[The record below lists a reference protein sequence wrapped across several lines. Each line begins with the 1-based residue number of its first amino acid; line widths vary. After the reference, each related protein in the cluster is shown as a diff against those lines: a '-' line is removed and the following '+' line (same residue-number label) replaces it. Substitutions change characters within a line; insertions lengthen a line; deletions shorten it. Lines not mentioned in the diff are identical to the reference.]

1 LSLSESKNL
10 PELRLHRGEDR
21 RLRAGHLWV
30 FSNEI
35 DTVATPL
42 AAFTPGEQVR
52 LVSDRGQ
59 PLGVA
64 YLNPSTLIA
73 ARILARDLDTRIGAG
88 WIAARLRRA
97 LALRESFAS
106 SAHYRWVFGESD
118 GLPGLVLDRYGDIVV
133 GQIGTLGMETLKP
146 AVEKAI
152 REVLAPSLLLWKNDS
167 SARTLEG
174 LPQQVETASS
184 TRPASA
190 LPGQGVPEQA
200 VVQEHLG
207 DGRTLAFTVNLG
219 GGQKTGWFYD
229 QTFNRSLLPR
239 FLRPGARVLDVC
251 CYAGGWAATAAATG
265 AREVACVDSSASAL
279 ELAAANV
286 AANSPLT
293 AVLHRGDAFEV
304 LAALAE
310 RGERYDAVIVDP
322 PAFIKRR
329 KEIPQGQAAYR
340 KLNQLALRVLE
351 PGGLLVSCSCSHH
364 LSPEDLL
371 AAIQGAARHVDRFV
385 QVLHEGGQSPD
396 HPRHP
401 AIPETRYLKAFF
413 CRVARS

>member
-1 LSLSESKNL
+1 MSPSEPSSL
-10 PELRLHRGEDR
+10 PELRLRRGEDR

-35 DTVATPL
+35 DTAATPL
-42 AAFTPGEQVR
+42 ASFTPGEQVR

-64 YLNPSTLIA
+64 YLNPATLIA
-73 ARILARDLDTRIGAG
+73 ARILARDLDSRIGAG

-133 GQIGTLGMETLKP
+133 GQIATLGMETLKS
-146 AVEKAI
+146 AVEAAI
-152 REVLAPSLLLWKNDS
+152 REVLSPSVLLWKNDS
-167 SARTLEG
+167 AARTLEG
-174 LPQQVETASS
+174 LSQQVETAWG
-184 TRPASA
+184 TAPA
-190 LPGQGVPEQA
+190 QA
-200 VVQEHLG
+200 VVQEHLT

-251 CYAGGWAATAAATG
+251 SYAGGWASTAAASG
-265 AREVACVDSSASAL
+265 AREVACIDSSASAL

-286 AANSPLT
+286 AANSALT

-304 LAALAE
+304 LAELAE
-310 RGERYDAVIVDP
+310 RGERFDAVIVDP

-364 LSPEDLL
+364 LSPDDLL

-413 CRVARS
+413 CRIARS